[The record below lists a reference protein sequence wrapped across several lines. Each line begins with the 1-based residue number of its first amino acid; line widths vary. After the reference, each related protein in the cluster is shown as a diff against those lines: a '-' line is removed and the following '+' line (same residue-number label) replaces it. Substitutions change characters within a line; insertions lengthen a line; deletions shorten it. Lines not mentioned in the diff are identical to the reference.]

1 MIGKLLLLILF
12 FSFFLAE
19 SQNQDD
25 SNTVENNSI
34 ATQLYTKCF
43 ENLNQGKEIFLK
55 YPEFKGSTFCSLI
68 TCSFLL
74 SYKETDLQIAGE
86 QRLIGI
92 ATQLFKEG
100 NPVYLISGLES
111 GSKEK
116 KKNENLEDDNRIVYI
131 RYAECTSPF
140 FLKRAADIV
149 NQQTLSLIKNES
161 SK

>member
-1 MIGKLLLLILF
+1 MIRKIFLLLSF

-19 SQNQDD
+19 SQND
-25 SNTVENNSI
+25 SNTVVDNSI
-34 ATQLYTKCF
+34 STQLYTKCF
-43 ENLNQGKEIFLK
+43 QNLNQGNEIFKK
-55 YPEFKGSTFCSLI
+55 YPTLDSSMFCSLLS
-68 TCSFLL
+68 CSFLL
-74 SYKETDLQIAGE
+74 SYKETDIQMTAE

-92 ATQLFKEG
+92 TTQLFKEG

-111 GSKEK
+111 GSTEK
-116 KKNENLEDDNRIVYI
+116 KKNENLEDDNHIVYI
-131 RYAECTSPF
+131 SYAECTSPF